1 MIDFVPHRAVWTHEK
16 STRFRHELFSLRDG
30 EKNDVRNGMSGSLI
44 RFARAN
50 GSDLEGQVLELGS
63 RSGPLDGAHGLA
75 SLPATLSSE
84 TYSTAFVVDTIE
96 HLPDDELGALI
107 AELHRA
113 LRPDGS
119 LVAVAPNEEK
129 LQIGETVCPDCGCMF
144 HRLQHVRSWTAV
156 GLAAFMSAC
165 GFETVA
171 ATPWYLDQRWW
182 KSRLITTAART
193 LGKRLP
199 SLIYVGRKRVA
210 R

>member
-1 MIDFVPHRAVWTHEK
+1 MIDFVPHRAAWTHEK
-16 STRFRHELFSLRDG
+16 STRFRHELFSLMGG
-30 EKNDVRNGMSGSLI
+30 EKNDVHDWMSGSLI

-50 GSDLEGQVLELGS
+50 GSDLGGQVLELGS
-63 RSGPLDGAHGLA
+63 RSGPLDGAHT
-75 SLPATLSSE
+75 TLSSE

-96 HLPDDELGALI
+96 HLPDDELRVLI

-119 LVAVAPNEEK
+119 LVVVAPNEEK

-144 HRLQHVRSWTAV
+144 HRLQHVRSWTD
-156 GLAAFMSAC
+156 GSLAAFMSEC
-165 GFETVA
+165 GFATVA
-171 ATPWYLDQRWW
+171 STPWYLDQRWW

-199 SLIYVGRKRVA
+199 NLIYVGRKRVV